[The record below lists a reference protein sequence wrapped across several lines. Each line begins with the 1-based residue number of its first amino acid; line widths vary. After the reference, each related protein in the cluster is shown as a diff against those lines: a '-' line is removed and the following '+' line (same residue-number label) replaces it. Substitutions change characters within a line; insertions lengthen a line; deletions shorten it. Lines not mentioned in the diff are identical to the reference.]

1 MQLKEKEDMK
11 MLSTILIIAFIYVV
25 FGYGLT
31 LDIINMVKDMDEIH
45 KAAKARRAA
54 ARRHVSIA

>member
-1 MQLKEKEDMK
+1 

-31 LDIINMVKDMDEIH
+31 MDIVKMVEDMVEIH
-45 KAAKARRAA
+45 RANKAKRAA
-54 ARRHVSIA
+54 GRRRVSIA